1 MEPLRTYEIVA
12 PENGRVAAFRLD
24 VGEEVATGDIII
36 EMRFPDA
43 DARRSELAE
52 RVKQLEVEKQR
63 LSSLAEGRAVSDAQV
78 ATANITLLQA
88 QAELRGIEALLAEG
102 MIRAPA
108 NGWVLETA
116 AVAGSSVVEGAILAR
131 MADASSLGVR
141 FQVPNTEI
149 HYFDHP
155 SSLKAEDGTGEMHE
169 IKKIIRQG
177 ESGPNVTRIELWLD
191 AETQRNVGAMSVK
204 YESSRSALSIPWSA
218 VATDDDRAWVAFMN
232 NDNQIERR
240 SVSLGETSGTLVEV
254 IDGLEEG
261 DKVVLYQPRS
271 HGEGSQIEPMLREK
285 PSESE
290 E

>member
-63 LSSLAEGRAVSDAQV
+63 LSGLAERLAVSDAQV
-78 ATANITLLQA
+78 ATAKITLLQA

-116 AVAGSSVVEGAILAR
+116 AVAGSSVVEGAVLAR

-155 SSLKAEDGTGEMHE
+155 GSLKAEDGTGEMHE

-240 SVSLGETSGTLVEV
+240 SVSLGVTSGTLVEV

-261 DKVVLYQPRS
+261 GKVVLYQPRS
-271 HGEGSQIEPMLREK
+271 HGEGSRIEPVLREN